1 MNLSDLTKP
10 VDANTVAELIKNQFG
25 VEYKMPQRLKESIN
39 LLNKTDNLIV
49 KFKQNNNLHESENNS
64 SYMKLLMVNE
74 AAAKRV
80 SELTSTT
87 QIQESEMKN
96 KLLTKALKIAALGGT
111 LSEEQLNAMRITESM
126 KAVLSNKDTARSFMR
141 KIVES
146 KKVARKAALL
156 ENEIG
161 LAQTTIAAQDIADQ
175 IQTMIEKFADIKYK
189 ELPALHDSIR
199 NAQGV
204 DAAQSFNASVSNS
217 LDELTTSLEG
227 AKGDVNN
234 AVAELTGQEVSAGP
248 NDLDLDGLDGAE
260 GEMDLDLDAEL
271 NFDGDAEEEMPA
283 DDFDMD
289 LEADDEEIDLG
300 RERR

>member
-1 MNLSDLTKP
+1 MNLADLTKP

-25 VEYKMPQRLKESIN
+25 VDYKIPAKLKESIN
-39 LLNKTDNLIV
+39 LLNKTDSLIV

-64 SYMKLLMVNE
+64 SYMRLLMVNE

-80 SELTSTT
+80 TELTATT

-111 LSEEQLNAMRITESM
+111 LSEDQLTALRITESM
-126 KAVLSNKDTARSFMR
+126 KAVLTNKDTARTFMR
-141 KIVES
+141 KMVET
-146 KKVARKAALL
+146 KKASNAKKLM

-161 LAQTTIAAQDIADQ
+161 QAQTTIAAQDIADQ

-189 ELPALHDSIR
+189 SLPALHDSIR
-199 NAQGV
+199 DTQGV
-204 DAAQSFNASVSNS
+204 EAAGAFNDTVSGT
-217 LDELTTSLEG
+217 LDELTTSLES
-227 AKGDVNN
+227 AKGGVNN
-234 AVAELTGQEVSAGP
+234 AVAALTGQEIAPGP

-260 GEMDLDLDAEL
+260 GEA
-271 NFDGDAEEEMPA
+271 PA

>member
-25 VEYKMPQRLKESIN
+25 VEYKIPQRLKESIN